1 MKLKKIRLQN
11 FRNYDTLKLE
21 FSKNIICFTG
31 LNGQG
36 KTNIAEAVS
45 VLGLL
50 SSFRTLSYSE
60 MIKFNESG
68 FYISGEFV
76 NSSGRD
82 IEVVISF
89 DGKIKKIMYQNKRI
103 KKFSEMWGKIPVVY
117 LIPDESLITTGP
129 PAARRDF
136 FDRLISLTDAEYL
149 HFLNE
154 YSLVV
159 KQKNKVLSEIKEG
172 KLQGSELIDIYNSKI
187 VSDGRDIYT
196 RRIKFIDN
204 FLPYFIEILEFISDG
219 LYSGGI
225 VYETIIDKNDY
236 AKSLEVQLKEQK
248 YLEIR
253 RGISVIGP
261 HKDDFDFLINGR
273 SLRKY
278 GSKGQHK
285 IFLVALKLAGTEY
298 IKSITDEYPIFV
310 LDDLYSEID
319 EHKSLKVAKI
329 LDKDIQTFIT
339 TSNSRIIDQ
348 LDRNVSQ
355 LFRVDNG
362 KCTAVF

>member
-1 MKLKKIRLQN
+1 MKLKKIQLKN
-11 FRNYDTLKLE
+11 FRNYETLELE

-50 SSFRTLSYSE
+50 SSFRTVSYSE
-60 MIKFNESG
+60 MIKFGESG

-76 NSSGRD
+76 NNSGRD

-103 KKFSEMWGKIPVVY
+103 TRFSEMWGKIPIVY

-129 PAARRDF
+129 PASRRDF
-136 FDRLISLTDAEYL
+136 FDRMISLTDADYL
-149 HFLNE
+149 HLLNE
-154 YSLVV
+154 YISVI

-172 KLQGSELIDIYNSKI
+172 RPQAAELIGIYNSKI
-187 VSDGRDIYT
+187 AADGNGIFEKRT
-196 RRIKFIDN
+196 EFIKK
-204 FLPYFIEILEFISDG
+204 FLPYFTEILEFISDG

-225 VYETIIDKNDY
+225 NYETIMDMHDY
-236 AKSLEVQLKEQK
+236 GTSLTGLLKEQK
-248 YLEIR
+248 DQEIR
-253 RGISVIGP
+253 RGVSVIGP

-319 EHKSLKVAKI
+319 EFKSLKVAKI

-348 LDRNVSQ
+348 LDKKVSQ
-355 LFRVDNG
+355 LFSVENG